1 MAEIEQAFEIDNCK
15 FRLILKSAN
24 VEAHS
29 VMSSNKAY
37 DNLKDILRHPILG
50 MDSIQSELRE
60 LIKAWKEK
68 YKG

>member
-29 VMSSNKAY
+29 VMSSSENGVE
-37 DNLKDILRHPILG
+37 LKEDIHLA
-50 MDSIQSELRE
+50 STEF
-60 LIKAWKEK
+60 IKLSSLYRMITIWKEK